1 MQTKSN
7 IQLIR
12 ENLAL
17 REAFADN
24 IKYFMERYT
33 IEDSYFGITRGMSP
47 NVIRETHTLSEYTRG
62 YFVVE
67 HEYTTIDEAI
77 SNMTPTQVVRI
88 IENKRFQ
95 VGERFEK
102 LSEVHG
108 DNIIDISTGSHI
120 S

>member
-12 ENLAL
+12 EGLAL
-17 REAFADN
+17 REASANN
-24 IKYFMERYT
+24 IKAFMEKYT
-33 IEDSYFGITRGMSP
+33 IEDSYFGITSE
-47 NVIRETHTLSEYTRG
+47 VSEYTHG

-67 HEYTTIDEAI
+67 HEYTDIDEAI
-77 SNMTPTQVVRI
+77 SNMSLNQVIRI

-95 VGERFEK
+95 IGERFEK
-102 LSEVHG
+102 LSDAHG
-108 DNIIDISTGSHI
+108 DNIIDISTGSPI

>member
-12 ENLAL
+12 EGLAL
-17 REAFADN
+17 REASADN
-24 IKYFMERYT
+24 IKAFMEKYT

-47 NVIRETHTLSEYTRG
+47 KEIKETHTLSEYTRG

-67 HEYTTIDEAI
+67 HEYTDIDEAI
-77 SNMTPTQVVRI
+77 SNMSLNHVIRI

-95 VGERFEK
+95 IGKRFEK
-102 LSEVHG
+102 LSDVHG
-108 DNIIDISTGSHI
+108 DNIIDISTGSPI

>member
-1 MQTKSN
+1 MHTKSN

-24 IKYFMERYT
+24 IKEFMERYT
-33 IEDSYFGITRGMSP
+33 IEDSYFGIARGMSP
-47 NVIRETHTLSEYTRG
+47 HTIRESHTLNEYTRG

-77 SNMTPTQVVRI
+77 SNMAPTQIVRI

-102 LSEVHG
+102 LSDTHG
-108 DNIIDISTGSHI
+108 DNIIDISTGSPI